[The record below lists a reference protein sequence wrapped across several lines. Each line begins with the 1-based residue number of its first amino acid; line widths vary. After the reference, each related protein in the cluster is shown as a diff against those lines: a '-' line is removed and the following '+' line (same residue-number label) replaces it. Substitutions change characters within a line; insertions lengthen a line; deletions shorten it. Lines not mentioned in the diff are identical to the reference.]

1 LETDLKHSIHTEIDN
16 QNGETAATQP
26 HTKPDSKKPT
36 SSGNVSNQKIT
47 TKGTPHAALEEKQRT
62 LHGKKVPEL
71 LRVKDA
77 TWQQYLYHDATGKH
91 PYFAYTPSTYH
102 RGTAVPLLVLL
113 HGCTQKAA
121 DFAIGTGMNQ
131 LAEQYGFIALYPQQ
145 KRTSNQTLCWNW
157 FKSSHQFRDRGE
169 PALIAHR
176 VQAICSNTSQWTIDS
191 SRVYVVGAS
200 AGAAMAVI
208 LGATYP
214 DIFAAIGVHSGVEY
228 QAVTNIVGGLKLLLG
243 GGPDPVKQGQK
254 AFEAMGSYKRMK
266 PTIVFQGTRDRIV
279 PPINGD
285 QVVQQWIQTNHLASH
300 GLYVADFNNPATTT
314 SGQVP
319 EGLAYTVSTWEDR
332 SGKEVQ
338 QYWKIDGLAHAWS
351 GGNPAVSYTDPRGP
365 NASEVM
371 YQFFMKHTM
380 AEASRYEASPRKS
393 IRQIM
398 SNFLGRLK
406 RKRKTHSDDPIT
418 HSH

>member
-1 LETDLKHSIHTEIDN
+1 METDLQHSIHTGMYN
-16 QNGETAATQP
+16 QIRETVATPQ
-26 HTKPDSKKPT
+26 HTKPKSKKPT
-36 SSGNVSNQKIT
+36 SEGNVSLQKSTSQEI
-47 TKGTPHAALEEKQRT
+47 GHAALEGEQRK
-62 LHGKKVPEL
+62 LHGKKGPEL

-77 TWQQYLYHDATGKH
+77 MWREYLYQDATGKH
-91 PYFAYTPSTYH
+91 PYFVYTPSTYH

-121 DFAIGTGMNQ
+121 DFAAGTGMNQ

-157 FKSSHQFRDRGE
+157 YKSSHQFRDRGE
-169 PALIAHR
+169 PALIAHM
-176 VQAICSNTSQWTIDS
+176 VQAICEDTSQWTIDTN
-191 SRVYVVGAS
+191 RVYVVGAS

-228 QAVTNIVGGLKLLLG
+228 QAVTNIIGGLKLVLG

-254 AFEAMGSYKRMK
+254 AFEAMGSYKRMM
-266 PTIVFQGTRDRIV
+266 PTIVFQGKRDRIV

-285 QVVQQWIQTNHLASH
+285 QVVQQWMQTNHLASQ
-300 GLYVADFNNPATTT
+300 GLYVVDFKNPTTT
-314 SGQVP
+314 TFGQVP
-319 EGLAYTVSTWEDR
+319 EGYAYTVSTWEDHA
-332 SGKEVQ
+332 GKEVQ

-351 GGNPAVSYTDPRGP
+351 GGNPAGSYTDPRGP

-380 AEASRYEASPRKS
+380 AEASHYKASPHRS
-393 IRQIM
+393 IRQTV
-398 SNFLGRLK
+398 SNFLGRFK
-406 RKRKTHSDDPIT
+406 RKRKA
-418 HSH
+418 

>member
-1 LETDLKHSIHTEIDN
+1 MPDVSALRRLQKLESDEKDN
-16 QNGETAATQP
+16 IGDECRAFNADRNRQSKGKSGYADRNEAGQKETYLA
-26 HTKPDSKKPT
+26 
-36 SSGNVSNQKIT
+36 GNVPNQRALP
-47 TKGTPHAALEEKQRT
+47 KGHSHCTRGEQRNYM
-62 LHGKKVPEL
+62 GRKFQNYYEL
-71 LRVKDA
+71 KDA
-77 TWQQYLYHDATGKH
+77 MWQQYLYHDATGNH
-91 PYFAYTPSTYH
+91 PYFVYTPSTYH
-102 RGTAVPLLVLL
+102 HGTAVPLLVLL

-121 DFAIGTGMNQ
+121 DFAAGTGMNQ

-157 FKSSHQFRDRGE
+157 YKSSHQFRDRGE
-169 PALIAHR
+169 PALIAHM
-176 VQAICSNTSQWTIDS
+176 VQAISENTSQWTIDS

-228 QAVTNIVGGLKLLLG
+228 QAVTNIIGGLKLVLG

-254 AFEAMGSYKRMK
+254 AFEAMGSYKRMV

-285 QVVQQWIQTNHLASH
+285 QVVQQWMQTNHLASQ
-300 GLYVADFNNPATTT
+300 GLYVADFKNPTTTT

-319 EGLAYTVSTWEDR
+319 EGLTYTVSTWEDHT
-332 SGKEVQ
+332 GKEVQ

-380 AEASRYEASPRKS
+380 GEAS
-393 IRQIM
+393 Q
-398 SNFLGRLK
+398 L
-406 RKRKTHSDDPIT
+406 
-418 HSH
+418 

>member
-1 LETDLKHSIHTEIDN
+1 METDLKHSIHTEIEN
-16 QNGETAATQP
+16 QNG
-26 HTKPDSKKPT
+26 KKGPEPLQ
-36 SSGNVSNQKIT
+36 VED
-47 TKGTPHAALEEKQRT
+47 AL
-62 LHGKKVPEL
+62 
-71 LRVKDA
+71 
-77 TWQQYLYHDATGKH
+77 WQQYLYNDATGNH
-91 PYFAYTPSTYH
+91 PYFVYTPSIYH

-145 KRTSNQTLCWNW
+145 KRSSNQTLCWNW
-157 FKSSHQFRDRGE
+157 YKSSNQFRDRGE
-169 PALIAHR
+169 PALIAHM
-176 VQAICSNTSQWTIDS
+176 VQAICENTSQWTIDS

-228 QAVTNIVGGLKLLLG
+228 QAVTSIIGGLKLVLG
-243 GGPDPVKQGQK
+243 RGPDPVKQGQK
-254 AFEAMGSYKRMK
+254 AFEAMGSYTRMM
-266 PTIVFQGTRDRIV
+266 PTIVFQGTRDKIV

-285 QVVQQWIQTNHLASH
+285 QVVQQWMQTNRLASQ
-300 GLYVADFNNPATTT
+300 GLYVADFHNPTTTT

-319 EGLAYTVSTWEDR
+319 EGLAYTVSTWEDYA
-332 SGKEVQ
+332 GKEVQ

-351 GGNPAVSYTDPRGP
+351 GGNPTVSYTDPRGP

-380 AEASRYEASPRKS
+380 GGASGHEVSPRRS
-393 IRQIM
+393 IRQIL

-406 RKRKTHSDDPIT
+406 RKRKAHSDDPIT

>member
-1 LETDLKHSIHTEIDN
+1 LETDLQHSMRTRIDN
-16 QNGETAATQP
+16 QNRETAATPP

-36 SSGNVSNQKIT
+36 FAGNISNQKST
-47 TKGTPHAALEEKQRT
+47 PKETPHAALEVKQRK
-62 LHGKKVPEL
+62 LHRKKGPEL
-71 LRVKDA
+71 LRVKVA
-77 TWQQYLYHDATGKH
+77 MWQQYFYHDASGKH
-91 PYFAYTPSTYH
+91 PYFVYTPSTYH

-121 DFAIGTGMNQ
+121 DFAAGTGMNQ

-169 PALIAHR
+169 PALIAHM
-176 VQAICSNTSQWTIDS
+176 VQAISENTSQWTIDNR
-191 SRVYVVGAS
+191 RVYVVGAS

-254 AFEAMGSYKRMK
+254 AFEAMGSYKRMM

-285 QVVQQWIQTNHLASH
+285 QVVQQWMQTNHLATH
-300 GLYVADFNNPATTT
+300 GLYVADFNNPTITT

-319 EGLAYTVSTWEDR
+319 EGLAYTVSTWEDH
-332 SGKEVQ
+332 SGKGVQ

-365 NASEVM
+365 NASQVM

-380 AEASRYEASPRKS
+380 TEANCYEASPRKS
-393 IRQIM
+393 IRQTM
-398 SNFLGRLK
+398 SNFFGRF
-406 RKRKTHSDDPIT
+406 KRKTYSDDPST
-418 HSH
+418 NSH

>member
-1 LETDLKHSIHTEIDN
+1 METDLQHSIHTEIGN
-16 QNGETAATQP
+16 QNGETETTPP

-36 SSGNVSNQKIT
+36 STGNVCKQKSK
-47 TKGTPHAALEEKQRT
+47 TKETMHTAHEDEQRN
-62 LHGKKVPEL
+62 LHSKKGPEL
-71 LRVKDA
+71 LRVENA
-77 TWQQYLYHDATGKH
+77 MWQQYLYHDATGNH
-91 PYFAYTPSTYH
+91 PYFVYTPSTYH

-121 DFAIGTGMNQ
+121 DFAVGTGMNQ
-131 LAEQYGFIALYPQQ
+131 LAEQYGFIVIYPQQ

-157 FKSSHQFRDRGE
+157 YKSSHQFRDRGE
-169 PALIAHR
+169 PALIAHM
-176 VQAICSNTSQWTIDS
+176 VQAISENTSQWTIDS

-228 QAVTNIVGGLKLLLG
+228 QAVTNIIGGLKLVLG

-254 AFEAMGSYKRMK
+254 AFEAMGSYKRMV

-279 PPINGD
+279 PLINGD
-285 QVVQQWIQTNHLASH
+285 QVVQQWMQTNHLASQ
-300 GLYVADFNNPATTT
+300 GLYVADFNNPTTTT

-332 SGKEVQ
+332 TGKEVQ

-380 AEASRYEASPRKS
+380 GEAIRYEGSPRRS

-406 RKRKTHSDDPIT
+406 RKSKR
-418 HSH
+418 

>member
-1 LETDLKHSIHTEIDN
+1 MHTEIDN
-16 QNGETAATQP
+16 QNGETAATP
-26 HTKPDSKKPT
+26 LHTKLDSKKPT
-36 SSGNVSNQKIT
+36 SSGNDSNQKIT
-47 TKGTPHAALEEKQRT
+47 SNETPHAALEEKQRK
-62 LHGKKVPEL
+62 LHGKKGPEL
-71 LRVKDA
+71 LRVENA
-77 TWQQYLYHDATGKH
+77 MWQQFLYHDATGNH
-91 PYFAYTPSTYH
+91 PYFVYTPSTYH
-102 RGTAVPLLVLL
+102 RGTTVPLFVLL

-121 DFAIGTGMNQ
+121 DFAIGTGMNE

-157 FKSSHQFRDRGE
+157 YKSSNQFRDRGE
-169 PALIAHR
+169 PALIAHM
-176 VQAICSNTSQWTIDS
+176 VQAISENTSQWTIDS
-191 SRVYVVGAS
+191 NRVYVVGAS

-228 QAVTNIVGGLKLLLG
+228 QAVTNIIGGLKLVLG
-243 GGPDPVKQGQK
+243 GGPDPIKQGQK
-254 AFEAMGSYKRMK
+254 AFEAMGNYKRMM

-285 QVVQQWIQTNHLASH
+285 QVVQQWMQTNHLASQ
-300 GLYVADFNNPATTT
+300 GLYVADFKNPTTTT
-314 SGQVP
+314 SGRVP
-319 EGLAYTVSTWEDR
+319 EGLAYTVSTWEDHI
-332 SGKEVQ
+332 GKEVQ

-365 NASEVM
+365 NASEIM

-380 AEASRYEASPRKS
+380 AEASHYEASPHRS
-393 IRQIM
+393 IRQTV
-398 SNFLGRLK
+398 SNFLRRFK
-406 RKRKTHSDDPIT
+406 RKAYSDDPGA

>member
-1 LETDLKHSIHTEIDN
+1 M
-16 QNGETAATQP
+16 
-26 HTKPDSKKPT
+26 
-36 SSGNVSNQKIT
+36 
-47 TKGTPHAALEEKQRT
+47 
-62 LHGKKVPEL
+62 
-71 LRVKDA
+71 
-77 TWQQYLYHDATGKH
+77 WQQYLYHDATGNH
-91 PYFAYTPSTYH
+91 PYFVYTPSTYL

-121 DFAIGTGMNQ
+121 DFAVGTGMNQ

-145 KRTSNQTLCWNW
+145 KRMSNQTLCWNW

-169 PALIAHR
+169 PALIAHI
-176 VQAICSNTSQWTIDS
+176 VQAISENTSQWTIDS

-228 QAVTNIVGGLKLLLG
+228 QAVTNIIGGLKLLLG
-243 GGPDPVKQGQK
+243 GGPDPVKQGQN
-254 AFEAMGSYKRMK
+254 AFEAMGSYQRMV

-285 QVVQQWIQTNHLASH
+285 QVVQQWMQTNHLASQ
-300 GLYVADFNNPATTT
+300 GLYVADFKNPTITS

-319 EGLAYTVSTWEDR
+319 EGHAYTVSTWKDHT
-332 SGKEVQ
+332 GKEVQ

-365 NASEVM
+365 NASEVI

-380 AEASRYEASPRKS
+380 GEANRYEASPRKS
-393 IRQIM
+393 LRQTM

-406 RKRKTHSDDPIT
+406 RKSKR
-418 HSH
+418 